1 MDRKAS
7 FRNRRGLRLV
17 GIIRGLRPNADL
29 PVVIFAHGL
38 HSSKESPRNTEIA
51 QGLVEAGLAAFLVD
65 LTGHGESEGREG
77 DVTVEVLAG
86 DVSSAVDFLGSA
98 EGIDPARVGVCGSSL
113 GGTAALAAAAGDPR
127 IKALVLRSAPVEGYY
142 ALGEKITIPTLI
154 VQGEADPILAESR
167 ELFRHLRGERRL
179 ELISGAGHLYERP
192 EELRQAREAI
202 VGWFRRW
209 LGDPEEA
216 LQDELEAQASKR
228 PKYEARYKHGGAG
241 RVRKTTGGR
250 G

>member
-1 MDRKAS
+1 MDRKVS

-17 GIIRGLRPNADL
+17 GILKRLQAGEDL
-29 PVVIFAHGL
+29 SVVVFAHGL

-51 QGLVEAGLAAFLVD
+51 QGLVEAGLAAFLMD
-65 LTGHGESEGREG
+65 FTGHGESEGREG
-77 DVTVEVLAG
+77 DATVEVLAG
-86 DVSSAVDFLGSA
+86 DISSAVDFLGSA
-98 EGIDPARVGVCGSSL
+98 EGIDPTRIGVCGSSL
-113 GGTAALAAAAGDPR
+113 GGTAALAAAARDQR

-142 ALGEKITIPTLI
+142 ALGEKIAIPTLI

-179 ELISGAGHLYERP
+179 ELIKGAGHLYERP
-192 EELRQAREAI
+192 EELRRAREAI

-209 LGDPEEA
+209 LAGPEEA
-216 LQDELEAQASKR
+216 LQDELEAQALKR
-228 PKYEARYKHGGAG
+228 PKYEAKYKHGGAG

-250 G
+250 K